1 MAATFPLGSIVK
13 VKVNVPEGP
22 INKIRFNDDGLIE
35 YLVSWVDADG
45 VSQERWFLEDSL
57 VAV

>member
-13 VKVNVPEGP
+13 VKVTVPEGP
-22 INKIRFNDDGLIE
+22 VNKIRFTDDGLIE
-35 YLVSWVDADG
+35 YLVSWTDVDG
-45 VSQERWFLEDSL
+45 VEQERWFLENSL

>member
-1 MAATFPLGSIVK
+1 MAATFPLGSTVK
-13 VKVNVPEGP
+13 ANVTVPEGP
-22 INKIRFNDDGLIE
+22 VKKIRFNDDGLIE
-35 YLVSWVDADG
+35 YLVSWVDAEG